1 MPRRKSEPVEIAL
14 EVLDESPLAY
24 RLTDGDATFWIGKSL
39 ISNLD
44 QLDPE
49 VGDTLDFEIPEWL
62 AKKENLI

>member
-1 MPRRKSEPVEIAL
+1 MPRRKSEPVL
-14 EVLDESPLAY
+14 VTLDVLDESSLAY
-24 RLTDGDATFWIGKSL
+24 KLACGDAICWVAKSL

-44 QLDPE
+44 QLDPD